1 MTKCNLYIQG
11 LDLKCKNKKLLYI
24 KKFLHKPYKYTPY
37 TKHKELFLEIG
48 KKADFQF
55 YSIFLFQ
62 TSTKTKIITFIVT
75 QEKKK
80 ISNDCHQPSFY
91 SVRMN
96 LEQKCDSYWHST
108 WMCVRIHLA
117 HTLLHVRAL
126 NVKSY
131 EKFVQLVQDAEFDIL
146 FSSPCQTQTILFL
159 VIWCWVFCKLAKIVK
174 ISLVTRQS
182 MAYIFILILYFRN
195 LQTIYYQCK
204 IGISS
209 YIDRYYH
216 LNCTFI

>member
-1 MTKCNLYIQG
+1 ML
-11 LDLKCKNKKLLYI
+11 LKRKR
-24 KKFLHKPYKYTPY
+24 KYPTIVIN
-37 TKHKELFLEIG
+37 HL
-48 KKADFQF
+48 
-55 YSIFLFQ
+55 
-62 TSTKTKIITFIVT
+62 FIVLGW
-75 QEKKK
+75 
-80 ISNDCHQPSFY
+80 IWNR
-91 SVRMN
+91 SVIHADIVH
-96 LEQKCDSYWHST
+96 E
-108 WMCVRIHLA
+108 CVYLA
-117 HTLLHVRAL
+117 HTLLHIRAL

-209 YIDRYYH
+209 
-216 LNCTFI
+216 

>member
-1 MTKCNLYIQG
+1 MYTK
-11 LDLKCKNKKLLYI
+11 KS
-24 KKFLHKPYKYTPY
+24 LHKPYKYTPK
-37 TKHKELFLEIG
+37 TEHKELFLEIR

-55 YSIFLFQ
+55 FSVFLFQ

-75 QEKKK
+75 QEKEK

-91 SVRMN
+91 SVRLN

-108 WMCVRIHLA
+108 WMCVFLA
-117 HTLLHVRAL
+117 HTLLHIRAL

-174 ISLVTRQS
+174 MSLVTRQNVGIHIH
-182 MAYIFILILYFRN
+182 YYFIL
-195 LQTIYYQCK
+195 
-204 IGISS
+204 
-209 YIDRYYH
+209 
-216 LNCTFI
+216 

>member
-1 MTKCNLYIQG
+1 ML
-11 LDLKCKNKKLLYI
+11 LKRKR
-24 KKFLHKPYKYTPY
+24 KYPTIVIN
-37 TKHKELFLEIG
+37 HL
-48 KKADFQF
+48 
-55 YSIFLFQ
+55 
-62 TSTKTKIITFIVT
+62 FIVLGWIWNRSVIHT
-75 QEKKK
+75 DIVHE
-80 ISNDCHQPSFY
+80 CVY
-91 SVRMN
+91 S
-96 LEQKCDSYWHST
+96 
-108 WMCVRIHLA
+108 LA
-117 HTLLHVRAL
+117 HTLLHIRAL

-204 IGISS
+204 IGILI
-209 YIDRYYH
+209 YHHRFID
-216 LNCTFI
+216 III

>member
-1 MTKCNLYIQG
+1 ML
-11 LDLKCKNKKLLYI
+11 LKRKR
-24 KKFLHKPYKYTPY
+24 KYPTIVIN
-37 TKHKELFLEIG
+37 HL
-48 KKADFQF
+48 
-55 YSIFLFQ
+55 
-62 TSTKTKIITFIVT
+62 FIVLGW
-75 QEKKK
+75 
-80 ISNDCHQPSFY
+80 IWNR
-91 SVRMN
+91 SVIHTYIVH
-96 LEQKCDSYWHST
+96 E
-108 WMCVRIHLA
+108 CVYLA
-117 HTLLHVRAL
+117 HTLLHIRTL

-204 IGISS
+204 IGIDS
-209 YIDRYYH
+209 
-216 LNCTFI
+216 